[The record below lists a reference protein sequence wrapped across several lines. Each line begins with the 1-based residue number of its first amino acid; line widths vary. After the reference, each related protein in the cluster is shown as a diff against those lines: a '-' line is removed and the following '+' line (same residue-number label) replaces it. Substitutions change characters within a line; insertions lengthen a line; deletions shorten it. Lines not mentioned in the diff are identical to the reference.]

1 MKRIEE
7 MRQRKKIVSQ
17 GSDSHQQMMMLF
29 EDRLDAFAA
38 GFESSQSSIP
48 SDDAVPRKRDRSPF
62 PDIERMK
69 MEVAFRPDR
78 NMIRS
83 METETNEEISN
94 RKLKSF
100 TLTFLKEDK
109 MKEAFKTKLLSKT
122 LGNEDDSNIA

>member
-1 MKRIEE
+1 
-7 MRQRKKIVSQ
+7 
-17 GSDSHQQMMMLF
+17 
-29 EDRLDAFAA
+29 
-38 GFESSQSSIP
+38 
-48 SDDAVPRKRDRSPF
+48 
-62 PDIERMK
+62 